1 MDLYS
6 YIVFNFV
13 FSIQCGTLT
22 HTWTIPNTY
31 KVMFAPTY
39 KVMFSSLWDLNE
51 AFIPCGFQ
59 GRCLSSL
66 VASIKVFSILN
77 YPYSYL

>member
-13 FSIQCGTLT
+13 FSIQCGTLI

-31 KVMFAPTY
+31 KEKFNITY
-39 KVMFSSLWDLNE
+39 YKINKEIFLLHEQKNE
-51 AFIPCGFQ
+51 
-59 GRCLSSL
+59 
-66 VASIKVFSILN
+66 
-77 YPYSYL
+77 